1 MWLDRITSSRTA
13 ELVELAARFYEERH
27 KVLAENV
34 ANIDTPD
41 YQVRTLDPQ
50 AFQAELRKAAERADG
65 GDGAPLALKGKQA
78 WTDGGG
84 RLHVAP
90 VAEPAQNVLF
100 HDGTNARLE
109 TLMTDAQQNGLQ
121 YNLAINLLKGR
132 YNSLLAAV
140 RGRTT

>member
-1 MWLDRITSSRTA
+1 MWLDRITTSRTA

-41 YQVRTLDPQ
+41 HQARTLDPR
-50 AFQAELRKAAERADG
+50 AFQSELRKAAEKADG
-65 GDGAPLALKGKQA
+65 GDGGPLALHGEQA
-78 WTDGGG
+78 WTDGAG
-84 RLHVAP
+84 RLHVSPAI
-90 VAEPAQNVLF
+90 EPAQNVLF

-109 TLMTDAQQNGLQ
+109 ALMTDAQANGLQ